1 MEGIVKWFNSSK
13 GFGFV
18 NVKGIEEDIFVHYSA
33 IIDKNPGYKNL
44 VCGQYIYL
52 DVVSTDKGLKAINV
66 KSRDIIK

>member
-18 NVKGIEEDIFVHYSA
+18 NVEGIKEDIFVHYSA
-33 IIDKNPGYKNL
+33 IIDKDQGYKNL
-44 VCGQYIYL
+44 VCGQFIYL
-52 DVVSTDKGLKAINV
+52 DVVCTDKGLKAINV